1 MRRVDVEETSP
12 DDVVGRDDV
21 EPYVLPAGAAA
32 DNKNAPDPGGCWS
45 RRCDVGRGDLSSVQS
60 SMTVRR
66 RDWGLDSDPYS

>member
-12 DDVVGRDDV
+12 DDVVGRDEV
-21 EPYVLPAGAAA
+21 EPFVLPAAAA
-32 DNKNAPDPGGCWS
+32 DNKNAPDPEGCWS